1 MRLFFSLSAPQN
13 SKRERTEWMA
23 DKRVWFITGAGRGMG
38 ADFAKAAL
46 ASGHPV
52 VATGRNTDA
61 VSKALGTSNDLL
73 PVKLDVTNRSDAEAA
88 VRAAVDRFGRIDVL
102 VNNAASFYAG
112 YFEELTPEQFD
123 RQLSVSL
130 IGPMNVTR
138 AVLPV
143 MRQQHAGHIISI
155 SSSAGLAAGFDFVS
169 AYAASKFGLEGWMES
184 LQAEVAPFGITTT
197 VVNPGFFRTELLT
210 EQSTNYAEP
219 TVADYDDRRGP
230 LLEYWKA
237 QNGRQSGDPAKLA
250 RAVIKIASEQP
261 PPRRLIA
268 GADAIATADQKIADL
283 KAQIEAHP
291 KLPTS
296 LAFD

>member
-1 MRLFFSLSAPQN
+1 VSN
-13 SKRERTEWMA
+13 K
-23 DKRVWFITGAGRGMG
+23 KVWFITGAGRGMG
-38 ADFAKAAL
+38 ADLAKAAL
-46 ASGHPV
+46 AVGHAV
-52 VATGRNTDA
+52 VATGRNSDA
-61 VSKALGTSNDLL
+61 VSKILGQSSDLL
-73 PVKLDVTNRSDAEAA
+73 AVRLDVTKRADAETAVGAA
-88 VRAAVDRFGRIDVL
+88 VGRFGRIDVL

-143 MRQQHAGHIISI
+143 MRKQHAGHIISI

-184 LQAEVAPFGITTT
+184 LQAEVAPFGIHTTI
-197 VVNPGFFRTELLT
+197 VNPGFFRTELLT

-219 TVADYDDRRGP
+219 SIADYDERRGP
-230 LLEYWKA
+230 LIEYWKS

-250 RAVIKIASEQP
+250 RALITITNQDP

-268 GADAIATADQKIADL
+268 GADAIVTAEQKIADL
-283 KAQIEAHP
+283 KAQIEMNRD
-291 KLPTS
+291 LSTS